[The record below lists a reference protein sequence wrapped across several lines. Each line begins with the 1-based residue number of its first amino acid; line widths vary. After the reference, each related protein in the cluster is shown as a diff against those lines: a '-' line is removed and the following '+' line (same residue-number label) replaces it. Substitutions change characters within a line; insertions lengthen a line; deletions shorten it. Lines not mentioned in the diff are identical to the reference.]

1 MRAHAGAGHGG
12 HYSRKG
18 SDSPSYGC
26 EYPREFGS
34 EAGEK
39 GHEKMSLDSPI
50 LRNRLSPMTQGP
62 AGKERKYSIV
72 LYSDDSSVRA
82 SIIGALG
89 TRVSADMAEHE
100 IHEFATGAA
109 LRLFVDAKKPGSDK
123 PIDLFILDGESV
135 PEGGL
140 GIARQLKDEV
150 FNCPPVLVI
159 TGRKADAWLA
169 AWSRAEANVLH
180 PIDPFTLSHTVAEL
194 LRARTTSLSTL

>member
-1 MRAHAGAGHGG
+1 MSESGG
-12 HYSRKG
+12 S
-18 SDSPSYGC
+18 
-26 EYPREFGS
+26 
-34 EAGEK
+34 
-39 GHEKMSLDSPI
+39 
-50 LRNRLSPMTQGP
+50 
-62 AGKERKYSIV
+62 KERRYSIV
-72 LYSDDSSVRA
+72 LYSDDSSVRQA
-82 SIIGALG
+82 IFGALG
-89 TRVSADMAEHE
+89 NRVAPDMAEHV

-109 LRLFVDAKKPGSDK
+109 LRLFVDGKKRAADK

-180 PIDPFTLSHTVAEL
+180 PIDPFTLSHTVADL
-194 LRARTTSLSTL
+194 LRTRTAALSTL